1 MRRFR
6 TYIRTTM
13 LRRLLACLALITGLA
28 AAGAPLTV
36 SAAEA
41 MSQQVANGSCVSEQ
55 GREQRC
61 DCTEKRESQ
70 PFGKRK
76 SSTGCKPRKP
86 VLVNIPPLYLGPD
99 RALE

>member
-1 MRRFR
+1 
-6 TYIRTTM
+6 M

-28 AAGAPLTV
+28 AVGAPLSV

-41 MSQQVANGSCVSEQ
+41 MSQQVSNGSCVSEQ

-61 DCTEKRESQ
+61 DCAEKRTNQ
-70 PFGKRK
+70 PFSRKK